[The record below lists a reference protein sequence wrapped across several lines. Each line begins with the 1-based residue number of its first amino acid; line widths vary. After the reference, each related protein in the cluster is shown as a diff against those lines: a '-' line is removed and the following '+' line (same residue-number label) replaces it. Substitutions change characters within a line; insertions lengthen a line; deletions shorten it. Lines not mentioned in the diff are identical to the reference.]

1 LSEVV
6 VYTTPTCGY
15 CHQVKQHLAQREI
28 PYREVD
34 VAADAQATAEMVN
47 LSGQRGVPVV
57 VIDGQVV
64 VGFNRAR
71 IDQLLDAR
79 SSRRPRL
86 GLSVADAATMAQKR
100 GSGPVE
106 GAYVGRVSHLSSG
119 DRAGVAEGDVIV
131 ALAGQPIRN
140 AADLESVL
148 SGLVPGETVSLVFLR
163 SGERITARVTP

>member
-1 LSEVV
+1 MSEVV

-15 CHQVKQHLAQREI
+15 CHQAKQYLAQRGI

-34 VAADAQATAEMVN
+34 VAADAQAAAEMAH

-64 VGFNRAR
+64 VGFNRPR
-71 IDQLLDAR
+71 LDELLDAR
-79 SSRRPRL
+79 STRHPRL

-100 GSGPVE
+100 GSGPTE

-148 SGLVPGETVSLVFLR
+148 SRLVPGETVSLVFLR

>member
-6 VYTTPTCGY
+6 VYTTATCGY
-15 CHQVKQHLAQREI
+15 CHQLKQYLAQREI
-28 PYREVD
+28 PYREID
-34 VAADAQATAEMVN
+34 VAADAEAAAEMVS

-79 SSRRPRL
+79 STRRPHL

-100 GSGPVE
+100 GSGPAE
-106 GAYVGRVSHLSSG
+106 GAYVGKVSHLSSG
-119 DRAGVAEGDVIV
+119 DRAGLTEGDVIV
-131 ALAGQPIRN
+131 ALAGHPVRN
-140 AADLESVL
+140 AANLESVL

-163 SGERITARVTP
+163 GGERITARVTP

>member
-6 VYTTPTCGY
+6 LYTTPTCGY
-15 CHQVKQHLAQREI
+15 CYQVKQYLAQLEV

-34 VAADAQATAEMVN
+34 VAVDAQAAAEMVN

-64 VGFNRAR
+64 VGFNRTR

-79 SSRRPRL
+79 SSRRPHL

-100 GSGPVE
+100 GSGPSE
-106 GAYVGRVSHLSSG
+106 GAYVGRVNHLSSG